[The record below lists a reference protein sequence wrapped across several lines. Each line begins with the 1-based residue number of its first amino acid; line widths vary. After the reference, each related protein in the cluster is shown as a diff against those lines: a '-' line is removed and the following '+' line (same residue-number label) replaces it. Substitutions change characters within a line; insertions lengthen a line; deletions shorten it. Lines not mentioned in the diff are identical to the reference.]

1 MTNPCVCK
9 LVLSFILWA
18 TCDMADLNTAFQ
30 QTNSDEAHY
39 HKFSLLRTW
48 FYVILATSILCLKQR
63 CILFTV
69 FSFKL
74 DKTLWIL
81 RSIQAHTDLR
91 YLSNDRFH
99 VDECR
104 VFFAKSKV
112 DFAEDHFFRPW
123 FDVLLFAAFGL
134 GGNLLSLYH
143 VSAKVGVHQLT
154 VNDLTD
160 ENKLLLCNKVLDD
173 LDEGLECFAQVF
185 VRECY
190 MLSDVERES

>member
-1 MTNPCVCK
+1 MRHTIINSHFSERDFM
-9 LVLSFILWA
+9 SFWLQVYCAWSRDA
-18 TCDMADLNTAFQ
+18 YCSQSSVSNLTKHCGFYGPYKPTLTCDTYRMIDFMWMNVGF
-30 QTNSDEAHY
+30 
-39 HKFSLLRTW
+39 
-48 FYVILATSILCLKQR
+48 
-63 CILFTV
+63 
-69 FSFKL
+69 
-74 DKTLWIL
+74 
-81 RSIQAHTDLR
+81 
-91 YLSNDRFH
+91 
-99 VDECR
+99 
-104 VFFAKSKV
+104 FFAKSKV

-134 GGNLLSLYH
+134 GGNLRSLYH

>member
-104 VFFAKSKV
+104 VFFCKIKSR
-112 DFAEDHFFRPW
+112 FCR
-123 FDVLLFAAFGL
+123 GS
-134 GGNLLSLYH
+134 LLSSMIWCF
-143 VSAKVGVHQLT
+143 VICSIWIRRKFTFTISRFRQSRCASV
-154 VNDLTD
+154 DC
-160 ENKLLLCNKVLDD
+160 EWLDW
-173 LDEGLECFAQVF
+173 
-185 VRECY
+185 RE
-190 MLSDVERES
+190 